1 MQVAQLIEI
10 HLGFIP
16 ALYDLSHWTLHNC
29 SFRAPL
35 KPNYLNYLNN
45 HRSDEKH
52 FPYKVVQLLKTCILS
67 FILAPYDLHNQS
79 YIID

>member
-35 KPNYLNYLNN
+35 KPNYLKNY
-45 HRSDEKH
+45 RSDEKH
-52 FPYKVVQLLKTCILS
+52 FPYTVVQLLKTCILRGGGPGS
-67 FILAPYDLHNQS
+67 DFFWIVNFE
-79 YIID
+79 I